1 MSDSY
6 DWDRVAHRLR
16 EHLSAKGLPRVDF
29 ANRARITVIALD
41 RILTAVPVSGT
52 VLASIEAH
60 TELRFSDLR
69 LEAAV
74 EPARFDVPKVTPSE
88 LLLGIFTM
96 YRWSFDYPDRI
107 VRSRL
112 EFFDCAQT
120 GRRRFASQQ
129 SNRAP
134 GGQAYVY
141 DHAGFVW
148 PGSRIGISQLVS
160 EDEGI
165 LRVITLARP
174 VCHDD
179 AGNGGHVTVN
189 GTLQTVSEQGDV
201 GHYPAIS
208 PVFLET
214 RCEEVSDPE
223 PLGSYQASDPE
234 MTQARP
240 PLGQSISDRLFSLG
254 PRVLPVMGTPS
265 ATAARGPRSVTPLAG

>member
-1 MSDSY
+1 MSNSY

-29 ANRARITVIALD
+29 ANRARITVIDLD
-41 RILTAVPVSGT
+41 RILTGVPVTGT
-52 VLASIEAH
+52 VLASIEAY
-60 TELRFSDLR
+60 TELSFADLR
-69 LEAAV
+69 LEAAA
-74 EPARFDVPKVTPSE
+74 EPARFEVPKVSPPD

-96 YRWSFDYPDRI
+96 YRWSFDYRDRI

-179 AGNGGHVTVN
+179 EGSGGHVTVN
-189 GTLQTVSEQGDV
+189 GTLQTVSERGDV

-214 RCEEVSDPE
+214 RCEEAADPDA
-223 PLGSYQASDPE
+223 LGSYQTSDPE
-234 MTQARP
+234 MTRTRP
-240 PLGQSISDRLFSLG
+240 PLGQSIADRLFALG
-254 PRVLPVMGTPS
+254 PRVLPLLGSPNPEVV
-265 ATAARGPRSVTPLAG
+265 RGPRSVTPLAG

>member
-1 MSDSY
+1 MSNTY

-16 EHLSAKGLPRVDF
+16 EHLSSEGMPRVGF
-29 ANRARITVIALD
+29 AGRARITVIDLD
-41 RILTAVPVSGT
+41 RLLTGMPVAGA
-52 VLASIEAH
+52 VLASIEAN
-60 TELRFSDLR
+60 TDLSFADLS
-69 LEAAV
+69 LEPAA
-74 EPARFDVPKVTPSE
+74 EPARFEVPKVAPSD
-88 LLLGIFTM
+88 LLLGAFTM

-107 VRSRL
+107 VRSRV

-134 GGQAYVY
+134 GGQAYAY

-179 AGNGGHVTVN
+179 HGGCGHVTVN

-214 RCEEVSDPE
+214 RSEEAANQE
-223 PLGSYQASDPE
+223 PLGSYRASDPE
-234 MTQARP
+234 MVQTRP
-240 PLGQSISDRLFSLG
+240 PLGQSIADRLLALG
-254 PRVLPVMGTPS
+254 PRVLPALGTPPR
-265 ATAARGPRSVTPLAG
+265 TAVRGPRSVTPLAG